1 MSTLKTNNIQHVD
14 LADPSILLNSDG
26 SVSIAGTVS
35 YEDATNVDSVGVVT
49 ARKQLHVGTGVS
61 IKAGGLNVTAGIVT
75 ITDSTE
81 SNSAT
86 TGAVKIAGG
95 LGIVK
100 NLYTSGAAYVQ
111 GSGGLTVSNDVSIA
125 DKIIHTG
132 DTDTAIRFPSANVIS
147 FEAGGSESFRVDTT
161 GKLLVGQ
168 TSDSDGQLCMAGVL
182 AFSAGG
188 SGTASGANARPNIS
202 RGTDGQL
209 ILASGK
215 DSGSSI
221 RFDVAANGSTNAA
234 EVARIDSSGRFLL
247 RSGSS
252 ASSDLVGGFHNALQ
266 VEGTSA
272 ASSSIAIIRNSNDTN
287 PPYLN
292 FGKSRGTSVGS
303 NDGLAAQDPLGQL
316 DFSGSDGSGS
326 FNVFASIRS
335 FVDGTP
341 GNSDAPGRLS
351 FWTTPDSGN
360 SALERLRIRQD
371 GTVDIG
377 GGSHTRNLT
386 VHSATNS
393 VILIEGNSDATS
405 SLMLGDNDD
414 EDVGMIQYN
423 HVDNDLAFTV
433 NASERLTINS
443 SGNANFTGIVT
454 ATQFA
459 PSHVQSS
466 HKNIIINGDM
476 RIAQRA
482 TTHNS
487 SGYRTIDRFKM
498 NAGGANTTLTQEQ
511 VDVASGTSPYV
522 RGFRKAFK
530 ITNAGQNANNAGYV
544 YMQYQVEAQD
554 IATSGWRYMYN
565 SSADDHITVSF
576 WVKASVTQTY
586 LFFFHTND
594 GTVKEFSHLMSLTGG
609 AWTKVSITAPGNSG
623 ITINNDN
630 GVGLNLYWAAYLGTD
645 YTAGSTVD
653 QWVTHSGYTS
663 RPDMGTGWWTT
674 SNSTFELTGVQLE
687 VGKESSAFEHRHQ
700 TEELL
705 RCQRYYYD
713 LVQTSSTN
721 DTFGQQGNV
730 WQENNG
736 SIMHIRYPVPMRTT
750 PAFGSTN
757 GTNYWRYFSGNDLAT
772 AYLNGSGLVNNL
784 TRYYG
789 GELYAYLSSGTGAVG
804 RGMWLRGNN
813 TAAKAYYD
821 AEF

>member
-14 LADPSILLNSDG
+14 RSDPSIIINTDG
-26 SVSIAGTVS
+26 SVNIAGTMT
-35 YEDATNVDSVGVVT
+35 YEDVTNVDAVGIIT
-49 ARKQLHVGTGVS
+49 GREIINAQKQIHVGTGVS
-61 IKAGGLNVTAGIVT
+61 VKAGGINVTAGV
-75 ITDSTE
+75 STF
-81 SNSAT
+81 
-86 TGAVKIAGG
+86 
-95 LGIVK
+95 
-100 NLYTSGAAYVQ
+100 AA
-111 GSGGLTVSNDVSIA
+111 DVSIA

-182 AFSAGG
+182 SFSAGG

-202 RGTDGQL
+202 RGADGQL

-215 DSGSSI
+215 DSGSSV

-247 RSGSS
+247 RGGSS

-303 NDGLAAQDPLGQL
+303 NDALAAQDPLGQI
-316 DFSGSDGSGS
+316 DFSGSDGSNA

-335 FVDGTP
+335 FVDGSP
-341 GNSDAPGRLS
+341 GNGDAPGRLS
-351 FWTTPDSGN
+351 FWTTPDNAN

-377 GGSHTRNLT
+377 GGSHSRNLT

-405 SLMLGDNDD
+405 NLMFGDQDD
-414 EDVGMIQYN
+414 EDVGLIQYS

-433 NASERLTINS
+433 NASERLAINS

-454 ATQFA
+454 AAQFA
-459 PSHVQSS
+459 TSQVQLSHR
-466 HKNIIINGDM
+466 NIIINGDM
-476 RIAQRA
+476 RIAQRG
-482 TTHNS
+482 TSSTS
-487 SGYRTIDRFKM
+487 SGYKTIDRFKM
-498 NAGGANTTLTQEQ
+498 NAGGANATLTQEQ
-511 VDVASGTSPYV
+511 VDVSSGTSPYV

-530 ITNAGQNANNAGYV
+530 ITNAGQNANSSGYV
-544 YMQYQVEAQD
+544 YMQYQIEAQD
-554 IATSGWRYMYN
+554 IATSGWRYMYET
-565 SSADDHITVSF
+565 SAEDHITLSF
-576 WVKASVTQTY
+576 WVKASVTQNY
-586 LFFFHTND
+586 LFFYHTND
-594 GTVKEFSHLMSLTGG
+594 GTTKEFSHLISLTGG

-623 ITINNDN
+623 ITIDNDN
-630 GVGLNLYWAAYLGTD
+630 GVGLNLYWTPYLGDT
-645 YTAGSTVD
+645 YTSGSTVD
-653 QWVTHSGYTS
+653 QWVTHAGYTS
-663 RPDMGTGWWTT
+663 RPDMPNTWWTT

-687 VGKESSAFEHRHQ
+687 VGKVSSAFEHRHQ

-713 LVQTSSTN
+713 LVQATSAPN

-736 SIMHIRYPVPMRTT
+736 SILHIRYPVPMRTT

-757 GTNYWRYFSGNDLAT
+757 GSQYWRYFSGNDLAT
-772 AYLNGSGLVNNL
+772 AYLDGSGLVNNL
-784 TRYYG
+784 TRFYG
-789 GELYAYLSSGTGAVG
+789 GELYAYLSSGTGAIA
-804 RGMWLRGNN
+804 RGMWIRGNN
-813 TAAKAYYD
+813 TSAKAYYD